1 MEGKIVSYN
10 STTNT
15 GSIQSSDGSR
25 YVFFGSDY
33 HSQTQIEIGQVVNF
47 DFDTNLNRIV
57 TIYPIQEND
66 RAYAN
71 NSLGLN
77 TFSET
82 ANNSSYNP
90 SPSRQVSSQQVIEN
104 SKEAVS
110 DTLKVL
116 QSLQKDPTHGLQAT
130 LASLGD
136 DRAFNTGIFLC
147 LLFVISCWAA
157 IVKFVSLLI
166 VAFSSFGSILSG
178 GFSRN
183 FNFELGFS
191 EHIRILVTSSIP
203 ALGTIF
209 IFWVI
214 AHFFKGQGNYKQFT
228 FAAGICLFPLTV
240 FLFAL
245 WLIGSSSVTF
255 LSLLGVFCLTTL
267 VLLLNATTI
276 EILRLPSRSAFFL
289 VPTILVINSFILR
302 IAFEILY

>member
-10 STTNT
+10 PTTNT
-15 GSIQSSDGSR
+15 GSIQSNDGSR

-33 HSQTQIEIGQVVNF
+33 HSQTPIEIGQVVNF

-57 TIYPIQEND
+57 TIYPIQGND
-66 RAYAN
+66 RAYVN
-71 NSLGLN
+71 
-77 TFSET
+77 E
-82 ANNSSYNP
+82 SSHNP
-90 SPSRQVSSQQVIEN
+90 SPSRQVSSQQVLETG
-104 SKEAVS
+104 KEAFS
-110 DTLKVL
+110 DTLTVL
-116 QSLQKDPTHGLQAT
+116 QSLQKDPIHGLQAI

-136 DRAFNTGIFLC
+136 NRTFNTGIFLC

-166 VAFSSFGSILSG
+166 VAFSYFGNIFSG

-191 EHIRILVTSSIP
+191 EHIRILITSFIP
-203 ALGTIF
+203 VLSTIL
-209 IFWVI
+209 IFWAI
-214 AHFFKGQGNYKQFT
+214 AHFLKGQGNYKQFT

-245 WLIGSSSVTF
+245 WLIGSSSITF
-255 LSLLGVFCLTTL
+255 LSLLSVFCLTTL
-267 VLLLNATTI
+267 VLLLNATTT

-289 VPTILVINSFILR
+289 VPIILVIDSFILR